1 MKQSYDYIFVGN
13 GASSSL
19 LIHALHS
26 RALLNGKSILILDGD
41 LKNKN
46 DRTFCFWASENDN
59 IVKDFGHIIQNS
71 WSKMELLEGEAISLV
86 PLQYHF
92 ISGIDLYDSTKKI
105 VDQYPITWLN
115 QQADI
120 VASNKQGRYVIANGE
135 RYTANHIFDSRPPK
149 YFEPKEHQTFMLQS
163 FIGWF
168 IQTELPI
175 QHRDVIHWMDFEID
189 QQGSTQFMYV
199 LPMSDHQV
207 LVEMTRFGTDVLQDD
222 EAFPILHDYIQNR
235 FGEYEI
241 KETEVAAI
249 AMTNCHMSHSD
260 REGVTALGARAGMLK
275 PTTGYAFKNMYQQA
289 NEIAQQI
296 AQIQDDQKLSF
307 KSNSNFF
314 RKARFDFYDALLLI
328 ALTRWPQMGKSIFTT
343 LLSKISL
350 SVVLRFLDQ
359 ETSWKEEVKIFYHL
373 PWTPFLKALHVWSKR
388 YYSTLGIYLFIFL
401 ILTMRASYPIID
413 LFGLLTLLIGLILV
427 GIPHGALDHLVES
440 CVFGT
445 KRFFNFLGLYLLMM
459 GLMATIWMF
468 HPTWA
473 LVIFLLYSAIHFGQT
488 DGIEWGMSNL
498 LSALWGAS
506 LLWFILG
513 THQLESKNILESMGY
528 SGVVPSASGMILIPW
543 ILVAIGTRQWSMLI
557 TILWLL
563 LTVYLPLTFAF
574 GLYFIFQHSA
584 LGWTHLKEQLRLT
597 HVQMWKQSLVFQ
609 LGAWVFLLVYL
620 YFWPIQAVNNSKA
633 WSVFF
638 IFLSSLSFPHVLAM
652 LRFYHRNGVVK
663 V

>member
-1 MKQSYDYIFVGN
+1 MKESYDYIFVGN

-19 LIHALHS
+19 LIHALHK
-26 RALLNGKSILILDGD
+26 RNLLHCKSVLILDGD

-46 DRTFCFWASENDN
+46 DRTFCFWASEKDQ
-59 IVKDFGHIIQNS
+59 IVEDFGHIIQKS
-71 WSKMELLEGEAISLV
+71 WNKMELFEGYSVSLE

-92 ISGIDLYDSTKKI
+92 ISGMDLYVSTKKI
-105 VDQYPITWLN
+105 VDQYSITRLSEN
-115 QQADI
+115 ADI
-120 VASNKQGRYVIANGE
+120 VASNKQGKYVIANGV
-135 RYTANHIFDSRPPK
+135 RYTAHHIFDSRPPK

-175 QHRDVIHWMDFEID
+175 QHKGVMHWMDFEID
-189 QQGSTQFMYV
+189 QQGCTQFMYV
-199 LPMSDHQV
+199 LPMSDHEV

-222 EAFPILHDYIQNR
+222 AAFPILHDYIQSR

-241 KETEVAAI
+241 KETEMAAI
-249 AMTNCHMSHSD
+249 PMTNCQMAHSE
-260 REGVTALGARAGMLK
+260 RVGVTTLGARAGMLN
-275 PTTGYAFKNMYQQA
+275 PTTGYAFKNMYQHA
-289 NEIAQQI
+289 NEIAQTI
-296 AQIQDDQKLSF
+296 AQHQDNLKLSF
-307 KSNSNFF
+307 KSRSHVF
-314 RKARFDFYDALLLI
+314 RKTRFDFYDALLLI
-328 ALTRWPQMGKSIFTT
+328 ALTRWPQMGKSIFTS

-388 YYSTLGIYLFIFL
+388 YYSTIGIYLFIL
-401 ILTMRASYPIID
+401 LTLTMRDTYPIID

-468 HPTWA
+468 HPTLA
-473 LVIFLLYSAIHFGQT
+473 LIIFLLYSAIHFGQT
-488 DGIEWGMSNL
+488 DGIEWGMSNI
-498 LSALWGAS
+498 LSAFWGAT

-513 THQLESKNILESMGY
+513 THQIEAQNILESMGY
-528 SGVVPSASGMILIPW
+528 TGEVPDANGLIIIPW
-543 ILVAIGTRQWSMLI
+543 MMMAIFTRQWSMMFTLFWI
-557 TILWLL
+557 MF
-563 LTVYLPLTFAF
+563 TVYLPLTFAF

-584 LGWTHLKEQLRLT
+584 LGWTHLKNRLQLT
-597 HVQMWKQSLVFQ
+597 HIQMWKQSLIFQ
-609 LGAWVFLLVYL
+609 LGAWIFLLVYH
-620 YFWPIQAVNNSKA
+620 YFWPIQAMNNTKA

-652 LRFYHRNGVVK
+652 LRFYKRNGVVK